1 MTESIQISKR
11 LEKWAELA
19 GYTLTPGKC
28 TDDGRAIFWAALGE
42 IRLFIGKNQD
52 SWFVVT
58 DSDRMGPEH
67 FILAAQSM
75 GAIEKYLFG
84 RFCLHI
90 RSARG
95 LPRVAVPIMD
105 NSLVSTYSIENR
117 DFEGT
122 QRFALVASDGSMVAI
137 SSTDR
142 VTAKADLTKLAL
154 YLTATID
161 QIEASAV
168 DLDGKPLFERR

>member
-1 MTESIQISKR
+1 MTDSIEIPGR
-11 LEKWAELA
+11 LEQWAELA
-19 GYTLTPGKC
+19 GYTLTPGKS
-28 TDDGRAIFWAALGE
+28 TDDGRAIFWASLGE

-52 SWFVVT
+52 RWFVVT

-75 GAIEKYLFG
+75 GTIEKYLFG

-90 RSARG
+90 RSIRG
-95 LPRVAVPIMD
+95 LPRVGVPIS
-105 NSLVSTYSIENR
+105 NNGLVSAYSIETR
-117 DFEGT
+117 EFEGT
-122 QRFALVASDGSMVAI
+122 QRFALVASDGSTVAI
-137 SSTDR
+137 SSADR
-142 VTAKADLTKLAL
+142 VTATAELKRLAL

-168 DLDGKPLFERR
+168 DPDGKPLFEPR